1 MTLPTDW
8 MRSAVGR
15 SWGQVSQSLHQG
27 AALFSRLHAAAWPG
41 CLLSSHGYET
51 QLPDGD
57 HETQLQPMET
67 QLQVRI
73 LTAYLLVNHTVITS
87 LQLIH
92 GLFISHTD
100 FLALSS
106 TSIFSLLIAHYYV
119 CSHVHVAPSLQL
131 CTVGGVHPATAPAAL
146 QVKGQTALS
155 NHLAPNC

>member
-87 LQLIH
+87 TINTWSIYLSHRFSCSLIH
-92 GLFISHTD
+92 LNIQPAYSP
-100 FLALSS
+100 LLCLLSR
-106 TSIFSLLIAHYYV
+106 AC
-119 CSHVHVAPSLQL
+119 CSK
-131 CTVGGVHPATAPAAL
+131 PATMHRRWSASSYSACCFAGEGTDCPI
-146 QVKGQTALS
+146 KS
-155 NHLAPNC
+155 PSP